1 MSIPHTLGIIS
12 LKSKQREACEKLKSG
27 SILMGGVGSGK
38 TYTSIFWAAS
48 QYGPNFFTEER
59 PLIVITTAMKRDLIE
74 KGATKPDWQQSLE
87 NCGIYNYIVDSW
99 QNVHKYTE
107 IKDSVFIFDEQ
118 RVVGYGKWGKSF
130 IKICWNSN
138 KWILLSATPGDVW
151 MDYMTVF
158 IANKFYR
165 NKTEFTSRHV
175 VWDPYVKFPKVKKYI
190 GTAVLEKYR
199 NQIIVPM
206 EDTRQTVRHRDYIYA
221 EFDQQALLTLAN
233 TRWNPYTD
241 EPILN
246 IAEYTQLV
254 RRIVNTD
261 PDRIRIA
268 EKEILS
274 KDKIIV
280 FYNFNY
286 ELDILKDICERNNL
300 LYKQW
305 NGWAHEP
312 IPDADKW
319 VYLVQ
324 YTAGSEGWNCV
335 TTNAILFYSVNYSY
349 KAMEQSEGRID
360 RTNTPYK
367 DLYYTY
373 LTSLSKVDKD
383 ILKAVRDKK
392 RFTEAAWA
400 KKQGFVPIDIQI
412 ENLEQEWLY
421 GVEIGT

>member
-1 MSIPHTLGIIS
+1 MIPKKLGIIS
-12 LKSKQREACEKLKSG
+12 LKTEQYEACGKLKSG

-48 QYGPNFFTEER
+48 QYGVDFFTEDR
-59 PLIVITTAMKRDLIE
+59 PLVVITTAMKRDLIE
-74 KGATKPDWQQSLE
+74 RGADKPDWQQSLE
-87 NCGIYNYIVDSW
+87 NCGITNYIVDSW
-99 QNVHKYTE
+99 QNIEKYE
-107 IKDSVFIFDEQ
+107 HIKNSVFIFDEQ

-130 IKICWNSN
+130 IRTCWKDN

-165 NKTEFTSRHV
+165 NKTDFTSRHV

-199 NQIIVPM
+199 NQIVVPM
-206 EDTRQTVRHRDYIYA
+206 KDNRKTVRHRDYIYA
-221 EFDQQALLTLAN
+221 EYDSFALDTLAK

-246 IAEYTQLV
+246 VAEYTQLV

-261 PDRIRIA
+261 PSRVRKA
-268 EKEILS
+268 ENYIL
-274 KDKIIV
+274 KHNKTIV

-286 ELDILKDICERNNL
+286 ELDILKEICHKHNL
-300 LYKQW
+300 LYKEW
-305 NGWAHEP
+305 NGSRHEH
-312 IPDADKW
+312 IPNEDKW

-324 YTAGSEGWNCV
+324 YTAGAEGWNCI
-335 TTNAILFYSVNYSY
+335 TANSILFYSVNYSY
-349 KAMEQSEGRID
+349 RKMEQAEGRID
-360 RTNTPYK
+360 RSNTK
-367 DLYYTY
+367 FTDLYYTY

-383 ILKAVRDKK
+383 ILKAVKDKK
-392 RFTEAAWA
+392 RFTEAAWG
-400 KKQGFVPIDIQI
+400 KKQGFIPLDIQM
-412 ENLEQEWLY
+412 EKLEEEWLY
-421 GVEIGT
+421 GVET

>member
-1 MSIPHTLGIIS
+1 MIPKKLGTIS
-12 LKSKQREACEKLKSG
+12 LKPEQYEACGKLKSG

-48 QYGPNFFTEER
+48 QYGVDFFTEDK
-59 PLIVITTAMKRDLIE
+59 PLVVITTAMKRDLIE
-74 KGATKPDWQQSLE
+74 RGADKPDWQQSLE
-87 NCGIYNYIVDSW
+87 NCGITNYIVDSW
-99 QNVHKYTE
+99 QNITKYE
-107 IKDSVFIFDEQ
+107 HIKNSVFIFDEQ

-130 IKICWNSN
+130 IRTCWKDN

-165 NKTEFTSRHV
+165 NKTDFTSRHV

-199 NQIIVPM
+199 NQIVIPM
-206 EDTRQTVRHRDYIYA
+206 TDNRKTVRHRDYIYA
-221 EFDQQALLTLAN
+221 EYDSFALDTLAK

-246 IAEYTQLV
+246 VAEYTQLV

-261 PDRIRIA
+261 SSRVNKA
-268 EKEILS
+268 EDYIL
-274 KDKIIV
+274 KHNKTIV

-286 ELDILKDICERNNL
+286 ELDILKEICDKHNL
-300 LYKQW
+300 LYKEW
-305 NGWAHEP
+305 NGSRHEH
-312 IPDADKW
+312 IPNEDKW

-324 YTAGSEGWNCV
+324 YTAGAEGWNCI
-335 TTNAILFYSVNYSY
+335 TANSILFYSVNYSY
-349 KAMEQSEGRID
+349 RKMEQAEGRID
-360 RTNTPYK
+360 RSNTK
-367 DLYYTY
+367 FTDLYYTY

-383 ILKAVRDKK
+383 ILKAVKDKK
-392 RFTEAAWA
+392 RFTEAAWG
-400 KKQGFVPIDIQI
+400 KKQGFIPLDMQM
-412 ENLEQEWLY
+412 EKLEEEWLY
-421 GVEIGT
+421 GVET

>member
-1 MSIPHTLGIIS
+1 MIPKKLGIIS
-12 LKSKQREACEKLKSG
+12 LKPEQYEACGKLKSG

-48 QYGPNFFTEER
+48 QYGVDFFTEDH

-74 KGATKPDWQQSLE
+74 RGADKPDWQQSLE
-87 NCGIYNYIVDSW
+87 NCGITNYIVDSW
-99 QNVHKYTE
+99 QNITKYE
-107 IKDSVFIFDEQ
+107 HIKNSVFIFDEQ

-130 IKICWNSN
+130 IRTCWKNN

-165 NKTEFTSRHV
+165 NKTDFTSRHV

-199 NQIIVPM
+199 NQIVVPM
-206 EDTRQTVRHRDYIYA
+206 TDNRKTVRHRDYIYA
-221 EFDQQALLTLAN
+221 EYDSFALDTLAK

-246 IAEYTQLV
+246 VAEYTQLV

-261 PDRIRIA
+261 PSRVRKA
-268 EKEILS
+268 EDYIL
-274 KDKIIV
+274 KHNKTIV

-286 ELDILKDICERNNL
+286 ELDILKEICRKHNL
-300 LYKQW
+300 LYKEW
-305 NGWAHEP
+305 NGSRHEH
-312 IPDADKW
+312 IPNEDKW

-324 YTAGSEGWNCV
+324 YTAGAEGWNCI
-335 TTNAILFYSVNYSY
+335 TANSILFYSVNYSY
-349 KAMEQSEGRID
+349 RKMEQAEGRID
-360 RTNTPYK
+360 RSNTK
-367 DLYYTY
+367 FTDLYYTY

-383 ILKAVRDKK
+383 ILKAVKDKK
-392 RFTEAAWA
+392 RFTEAAWG
-400 KKQGFVPIDIQI
+400 KKQGFVPLDIQM
-412 ENLEQEWLY
+412 EKLEEEWLY
-421 GVEIGT
+421 GVET

>member
-1 MSIPHTLGIIS
+1 MIPKKLGIIS
-12 LKSKQREACEKLKSG
+12 LKPEQYEACGKLKSG

-48 QYGPNFFTEER
+48 QYGVDFFTEDR

-74 KGATKPDWQQSLE
+74 RGADKPDWQQSLE
-87 NCGIYNYIVDSW
+87 NCGITNYIVDSW
-99 QNVHKYTE
+99 QNITKYE
-107 IKDSVFIFDEQ
+107 HIKNSVFIFDEQ

-130 IKICWNSN
+130 IRTCWKDN

-158 IANKFYR
+158 IANRFYR
-165 NKTEFTSRHV
+165 NKTDFTSRHV

-199 NQIIVPM
+199 NQIVVPM
-206 EDTRQTVRHRDYIYA
+206 KDNRKTIRHRDYIYT
-221 EFDQQALLTLAN
+221 EYDSFALDTLAK

-246 IAEYTQLV
+246 VAEYTQLV

-261 PDRIRIA
+261 PSRVRKA
-268 EKEILS
+268 ENYILRHN
-274 KDKIIV
+274 KTIV

-286 ELDILKDICERNNL
+286 ELDILKGICEKHNL
-300 LYKQW
+300 LYKEW
-305 NGWAHEP
+305 NGKKHEH
-312 IPDADKW
+312 IPNEDKW

-324 YTAGSEGWNCV
+324 YTAGAEGWNCI
-335 TTNAILFYSVNYSY
+335 TANSILFYSVNYSY
-349 KAMEQSEGRID
+349 RKMEQAEGRID
-360 RTNTPYK
+360 RSNTK
-367 DLYYTY
+367 FTDLYYTY

-383 ILKAVRDKK
+383 ILKAVKDKK
-392 RFTEAAWA
+392 RFTEAAWG
-400 KKQGFVPIDIQI
+400 KKQGFIPLDMQM
-412 ENLEQEWLY
+412 EKLEEEWLY
-421 GVEIGT
+421 GVET

>member
-1 MSIPHTLGIIS
+1 MIPKKLGIIS
-12 LKSKQREACEKLKSG
+12 LKPEQYEACGKLKSG

-48 QYGPNFFTEER
+48 QYGVDFFTEDR
-59 PLIVITTAMKRDLIE
+59 PLVVITTAMKRDLIE
-74 KGATKPDWQQSLE
+74 RGADKPDWQQSLE
-87 NCGIYNYIVDSW
+87 NCGITNYIVDSW
-99 QNVHKYTE
+99 QNIEKYE
-107 IKDSVFIFDEQ
+107 HIKNSVFIFDEQ

-130 IKICWNSN
+130 IRTCWKNN

-165 NKTEFTSRHV
+165 NKTDFTSRHV

-199 NQIIVPM
+199 NQIVVPM
-206 EDTRQTVRHRDYIYA
+206 KDNRKTVRHRDYIYA
-221 EFDQQALLTLAN
+221 EYDSFALDTLAK

-246 IAEYTQLV
+246 VAEYTQLV

-261 PDRIRIA
+261 SSRVNKA
-268 EKEILS
+268 EDYIL
-274 KDKIIV
+274 KHNKTIV

-286 ELDILKDICERNNL
+286 ELDILKEICQKHNL
-300 LYKQW
+300 LYKEW
-305 NGWAHEP
+305 NGKKHEH
-312 IPDADKW
+312 IPNEDKW

-324 YTAGSEGWNCV
+324 YTAGAEGWNCI
-335 TTNAILFYSVNYSY
+335 TANSILFYSVNYSY
-349 KAMEQSEGRID
+349 RKMEQAEGRID
-360 RTNTPYK
+360 RSNTK
-367 DLYYTY
+367 FTDLYYTY

-383 ILKAVRDKK
+383 ILKAVKDKK
-392 RFTEAAWA
+392 RFTEAAWG
-400 KKQGFVPIDIQI
+400 KKQGFIPLDMQM
-412 ENLEQEWLY
+412 EKLEEEWLY
-421 GVEIGT
+421 GVET

>member
-1 MSIPHTLGIIS
+1 M
-12 LKSKQREACEKLKSG
+12 
-27 SILMGGVGSGK
+27 
-38 TYTSIFWAAS
+38 
-48 QYGPNFFTEER
+48 
-59 PLIVITTAMKRDLIE
+59 
-74 KGATKPDWQQSLE
+74 
-87 NCGIYNYIVDSW
+87 
-99 QNVHKYTE
+99 
-107 IKDSVFIFDEQ
+107 
-118 RVVGYGKWGKSF
+118 
-130 IKICWNSN
+130 
-138 KWILLSATPGDVW
+138 
-151 MDYMTVF
+151 
-158 IANKFYR
+158 
-165 NKTEFTSRHV
+165 
-175 VWDPYVKFPKVKKYI
+175 
-190 GTAVLEKYR
+190 
-199 NQIIVPM
+199 
-206 EDTRQTVRHRDYIYA
+206 
-221 EFDQQALLTLAN
+221 TLAN

-261 PDRIRIA
+261 PDRIRIT

-286 ELDILKDICERNNL
+286 ELDILKEICERNNL

-305 NGWAHEP
+305 NGWTHEP
-312 IPDADKW
+312 IPDTDKW

-412 ENLEQEWLY
+412 EKLEEEWLY
-421 GVEIGT
+421 GVEIGA

>member
-1 MSIPHTLGIIS
+1 MIPKKLGIIS
-12 LKSKQREACEKLKSG
+12 LKPEQYKACGKLKSG

-48 QYGPNFFTEER
+48 QYGVDFFTEDR
-59 PLIVITTAMKRDLIE
+59 PLVVITTAMKRDLIE
-74 KGATKPDWQQSLE
+74 RGADKPDWQQSLE
-87 NCGIYNYIVDSW
+87 NCGITNYIVDSW
-99 QNVHKYTE
+99 QNITKYE
-107 IKDSVFIFDEQ
+107 HIKNSVFIFDEQ

-130 IKICWNSN
+130 IRTCLKDN

-165 NKTEFTSRHV
+165 NKTDFTSRHV

-199 NQIIVPM
+199 NQIVVPM
-206 EDTRQTVRHRDYIYA
+206 TDNRKTVRHRDYIYA
-221 EFDQQALLTLAN
+221 EYDSFALDTLAK

-246 IAEYTQLV
+246 VAEYTQLV

-261 PDRIRIA
+261 PSRVRKA
-268 EKEILS
+268 EDYIL
-274 KDKIIV
+274 KHNKTIV

-286 ELDILKDICERNNL
+286 ELDILKEICDKHNL
-300 LYKQW
+300 LYKEW
-305 NGWAHEP
+305 NGKKHEH
-312 IPDADKW
+312 IPNEDKW

-324 YTAGSEGWNCV
+324 YTAGAEGWNCI
-335 TTNAILFYSVNYSY
+335 TANSILFYSVNYSY
-349 KAMEQSEGRID
+349 RKMEQAEGRID
-360 RTNTPYK
+360 RSNTK
-367 DLYYTY
+367 FTDLYYTY

-383 ILKAVRDKK
+383 ILKAVKDKK
-392 RFTEAAWA
+392 RFTEAAWG
-400 KKQGFVPIDIQI
+400 KKQGFIPLDMQI
-412 ENLEQEWLY
+412 EKLEEEWLY
-421 GVEIGT
+421 GVET

>member
-1 MSIPHTLGIIS
+1 MIPKTLGKIT
-12 LKSKQREACEKLKSG
+12 LKPEQYEACSKLKSG

-48 QYGPNFFTEER
+48 QYGVDFFTEEK
-59 PLIVITTAMKRDLIE
+59 PLIIITTAMKRDLIE
-74 KGATKPDWQQSLE
+74 KGAEKPDWQQSLE
-87 NCGIYNYIVDSW
+87 NCGIHNYIVDSW
-99 QNVHKYTE
+99 QNIEKYYN
-107 IKDSVFIFDEQ
+107 ISNSVFIFDEQ
-118 RVVGYGKWGKSF
+118 RVVGYGKWGKCF
-130 IKICWNSN
+130 IKTAWNDN

-151 MDYMTVF
+151 MDYMPVF

-165 NKTEFTSRHV
+165 NKTEFVSRHV
-175 VWDPYVKFPKVKKYI
+175 VWDPYVKFPKVKRYT

-206 EDTRQTVRHRDYIYA
+206 GDSRQTVRHRDYVYA
-221 EFDQQALLTLAN
+221 EFDSKALLDLAN
-233 TRWNPYTD
+233 TRWNPFTD

-268 EKEILS
+268 EHLIKTHKRL
-274 KDKIIV
+274 IV

-300 LYKQW
+300 LYKEW
-305 NGWAHEP
+305 NGLKHEH
-312 IPDADKW
+312 IPSTDEW
-319 VYLVQ
+319 IYLVQ
-324 YTAGSEGWNCV
+324 YMAGAEGWNC
-335 TTNAILFYSVNYSY
+335 TTTDSILFYSVNYSFR
-349 KAMEQSEGRID
+349 KMEQAEGRID
-360 RTNTPYK
+360 RTNTPYR
-367 DLYYTY
+367 DLHYTY
-373 LTSLSKVDKD
+373 ITSLSKVDKD

-400 KKQGFVPIDIQI
+400 KKQGFIPIDMQI
-412 ENLEQEWLY
+412 EKLEEDWLY
-421 GVEIGT
+421 GVEIGG

>member
-1 MSIPHTLGIIS
+1 MIPKKLGIIS
-12 LKSKQREACEKLKSG
+12 LKPEQYEACGKLKSG

-48 QYGPNFFTEER
+48 QYGVDFFTEDR
-59 PLIVITTAMKRDLIE
+59 PLVVITTAMKRDLIE
-74 KGATKPDWQQSLE
+74 RGADKPDWQQSLE
-87 NCGIYNYIVDSW
+87 NCGITNYIVDSW
-99 QNVHKYTE
+99 QNIEKYE
-107 IKDSVFIFDEQ
+107 HIKNSVFIFDEQ

-130 IKICWNSN
+130 IRTCWKDN

-165 NKTEFTSRHV
+165 NKTDFTTRHV

-199 NQIIVPM
+199 NQIVVPM
-206 EDTRQTVRHRDYIYA
+206 KDNRKTIRHRDYIYA
-221 EFDQQALLTLAN
+221 EYDSFALDTLAK

-246 IAEYTQLV
+246 VAEYTQLV

-261 PDRIRIA
+261 PSRVRKA
-268 EKEILS
+268 EDYIL
-274 KDKIIV
+274 KHNKTIV

-286 ELDILKDICERNNL
+286 ELDILKEICEKHNL
-300 LYKQW
+300 LYKEW
-305 NGWAHEP
+305 NGKKHEH
-312 IPDADKW
+312 IPNEDKW

-324 YTAGSEGWNCV
+324 YTAGAEGWNCI
-335 TTNAILFYSVNYSY
+335 TANSILFYSVNYSY
-349 KAMEQSEGRID
+349 RKMEQAEGRID
-360 RTNTPYK
+360 RSNTK
-367 DLYYTY
+367 FTDLYYVY

-383 ILKAVRDKK
+383 ILKAVKEKK
-392 RFTEAAWA
+392 RFTEAAWG
-400 KKQGFVPIDIQI
+400 KKQGFIPIDIQM
-412 ENLEQEWLY
+412 EKLEEEWLY
-421 GVEIGT
+421 GVET

>member
-1 MSIPHTLGIIS
+1 MIPKKLGIIS
-12 LKSKQREACEKLKSG
+12 LKTEQYEACGKLKSG

-48 QYGPNFFTEER
+48 QYGVDFFTEDR
-59 PLIVITTAMKRDLIE
+59 PLVVITTAMKRDLIE
-74 KGATKPDWQQSLE
+74 RGADKPDWQQSLE
-87 NCGIYNYIVDSW
+87 NCGITNYIVDSW
-99 QNVHKYTE
+99 QNIEKYE
-107 IKDSVFIFDEQ
+107 HIKNSVFIFDEQ

-130 IKICWNSN
+130 IRTCWKDNR
-138 KWILLSATPGDVW
+138 WILLSATPGDVW

-165 NKTEFTSRHV
+165 NKTDFTSRHV

-206 EDTRQTVRHRDYIYA
+206 TDNRKTVRHRDYIYA
-221 EFDQQALLTLAN
+221 EYDSFALDTLAK

-246 IAEYTQLV
+246 VAEYTQLV

-261 PDRIRIA
+261 PSRVSKA
-268 EKEILS
+268 ENYIL
-274 KDKIIV
+274 KHNKTIV

-286 ELDILKDICERNNL
+286 ELDILKEICQKHNL
-300 LYKQW
+300 LYKEW
-305 NGWAHEP
+305 NGSRHEH
-312 IPDADKW
+312 IPNEDKW

-324 YTAGSEGWNCV
+324 YTAGAEGWNCI
-335 TTNAILFYSVNYSY
+335 TANSILFYSVNYSY
-349 KAMEQSEGRID
+349 RKMEQAEGRID
-360 RTNTPYK
+360 RSNTK
-367 DLYYTY
+367 FTDLYYTY

-383 ILKAVRDKK
+383 ILKAVKDKK
-392 RFTEAAWA
+392 RFTEAAWG
-400 KKQGFVPIDIQI
+400 KKQGFIPLDMQM
-412 ENLEQEWLY
+412 EKLEEEWLY
-421 GVEIGT
+421 GVET

>member
-1 MSIPHTLGIIS
+1 MIPKKLGIIF
-12 LKSKQREACEKLKSG
+12 LKPEQYEACGKLKSG

-48 QYGPNFFTEER
+48 QSGVDFFTEDR
-59 PLIVITTAMKRDLIE
+59 PLVVITTAMKRDLIE
-74 KGATKPDWQQSLE
+74 RGADKPDWQQSLE
-87 NCGIYNYIVDSW
+87 NCGITNYIVDSW
-99 QNVHKYTE
+99 QNIEKYE
-107 IKDSVFIFDEQ
+107 HIKNSVFIFDEQ

-130 IKICWNSN
+130 IRTCWKDN

-165 NKTEFTSRHV
+165 NKTDFTSRHV

-199 NQIIVPM
+199 NQIVVPM
-206 EDTRQTVRHRDYIYA
+206 KDNRKTVRHRDYIYA
-221 EFDQQALLTLAN
+221 EYDSFALDTLAK

-246 IAEYTQLV
+246 VAEYTQLV

-261 PDRIRIA
+261 PSRARKA
-268 EKEILS
+268 EDYIL
-274 KDKIIV
+274 KHNKTIV

-286 ELDILKDICERNNL
+286 ELDILKEICQKHNL
-300 LYKQW
+300 LYKEW
-305 NGWAHEP
+305 NGSRHEH
-312 IPDADKW
+312 IPNEDKW

-324 YTAGSEGWNCV
+324 YTAGAEGWNCI
-335 TTNAILFYSVNYSY
+335 TANSILFYSVNYSY
-349 KAMEQSEGRID
+349 RKMEQAEGRID
-360 RTNTPYK
+360 RSNTK
-367 DLYYTY
+367 FTDLYYTY

-383 ILKAVRDKK
+383 ILKAVKDKK
-392 RFTEAAWA
+392 RFTEAAWG
-400 KKQGFVPIDIQI
+400 KKQGFIPLDMQM
-412 ENLEQEWLY
+412 EKLEEEWLY
-421 GVEIGT
+421 GVET

>member
-1 MSIPHTLGIIS
+1 MIPKKLGIIS
-12 LKSKQREACEKLKSG
+12 LKPEQYEACGRLKSG

-48 QYGPNFFTEER
+48 QYGVDFFTEDR
-59 PLIVITTAMKRDLIE
+59 PLVVITTAMKRDLIE
-74 KGATKPDWQQSLE
+74 RGADKPDWQQSLE
-87 NCGIYNYIVDSW
+87 NCGITNYIVDSW
-99 QNVHKYTE
+99 QNIEKYE
-107 IKDSVFIFDEQ
+107 HIKNSVFIFDEQ

-130 IKICWNSN
+130 IRTCWKDN

-165 NKTEFTSRHV
+165 NKTDFTTRHV

-199 NQIIVPM
+199 NQIVVPM
-206 EDTRQTVRHRDYIYA
+206 TDNRKTIRHRDYIYA
-221 EFDQQALLTLAN
+221 EYDSFALDTLAK

-246 IAEYTQLV
+246 VAEYTQLV

-261 PDRIRIA
+261 PSRVRKA
-268 EKEILS
+268 EDYIL
-274 KDKIIV
+274 KHNKTIV

-286 ELDILKDICERNNL
+286 ELDILKEICHKHNL
-300 LYKQW
+300 LYKEW
-305 NGWAHEP
+305 NGKKHEH
-312 IPDADKW
+312 IPNEDKW

-324 YTAGSEGWNCV
+324 YTAGAEGWNCI
-335 TTNAILFYSVNYSY
+335 TANSILFYSVNYSY
-349 KAMEQSEGRID
+349 RKMEQAEGRID
-360 RTNTPYK
+360 RSNTK
-367 DLYYTY
+367 FTDLYYTY

-383 ILKAVRDKK
+383 ILKAVKDKK
-392 RFTEAAWA
+392 RFTEAAWG
-400 KKQGFVPIDIQI
+400 KKQGFIPLDIQM
-412 ENLEQEWLY
+412 EKLEEEWLY
-421 GVEIGT
+421 GVET